1 MVVVHQIFSKVRS
14 SGSDANIEQGYGQL
28 SNYICKFFSGNRLTF
43 FLLCSVVKLC
53 WREMR
58 KKGRRT
64 KPKGGEEAFFLHIMM
79 MMSSFSLILSLE
91 WWRRMSSSSGWKV
104 SLPSHALVR
113 DHNSFFFFSF
123 PLNFLELNEG
133 LCITLW
139 PKLIDRL
146 LSKGR
151 ARRLGEPLFYALGSI
166 SNSWKKDWPKKR
178 KGRRE
183 KPRWAQLI
191 SRLFALSTFSTV
203 WTFPWK
209 TIITS
214 FLFGFLSLSF
224 FELPSGLSCS
234 NGNQEK
240 MGVPRFSFF
249 PAVRSFL
256 SPFVSVSFLCAFIIE
271 IAHDE
276 TFAKREKRLELLCY
290 CIDNES
296 SRVKRSFSSY
306 PWGETVVVKEW
317 KKVRSL
323 LCLDSLPSFI
333 SQSRS

>member
-58 KKGRRT
+58 KKGEERNR
-64 KPKGGEEAFFLHIMM
+64 KEKGGGEAFFLHIMM

-191 SRLFALSTFSTV
+191 SRLFALSTFFSTV

-209 TIITS
+209 TIILSIWIFIS
-214 FLFGFLSLSF
+214 FIFWAALWPLLLQRKPGKNGGPSLQF
-224 FELPSGLSCS
+224 FF
-234 NGNQEK
+234 Q
-240 MGVPRFSFF
+240 
-249 PAVRSFL
+249 
-256 SPFVSVSFLCAFIIE
+256 PFVHSFPP
-271 IAHDE
+271 
-276 TFAKREKRLELLCY
+276 
-290 CIDNES
+290 S
-296 SRVKRSFSSY
+296 SLWVFYARS
-306 PWGETVVVKEW
+306 
-317 KKVRSL
+317 
-323 LCLDSLPSFI
+323 
-333 SQSRS
+333 